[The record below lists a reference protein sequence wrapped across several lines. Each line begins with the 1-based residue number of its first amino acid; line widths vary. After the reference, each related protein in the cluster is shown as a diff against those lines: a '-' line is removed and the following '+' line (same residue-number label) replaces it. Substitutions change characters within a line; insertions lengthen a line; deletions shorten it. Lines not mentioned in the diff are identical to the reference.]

1 VLNAAIRSNG
11 DIATG
16 PQKPQADAA
25 KLAKSW
31 FENSPFIGEMGLKLL
46 ALEPDRVTVE
56 MPFAQKLA
64 TAGELVHGGA
74 ISGLIDTTA
83 ALAAWSG
90 HDLSA
95 GTRWGTVGLTVSFLA
110 GAEGETLTAEGTV
123 TRRGR
128 SMCFCRVEVSAGEK
142 AVAEGLVTYRLGG

>member
-11 DIATG
+11 DIATD

-25 KLAKSW
+25 ELAKSW
-31 FENSPFIGEMGLKLL
+31 FESSPFIGEMGLKLI
-46 ALEPDRVTVE
+46 EMETDRVTVE
-56 MPFAQKLA
+56 MPFEQKLA

-95 GTRWGTVGLTVSFLA
+95 GARWGTVGLTVSFLA

-142 AVAEGLVTYRLGG
+142 PVAEGLVTYRLGG